1 MCCCFVSIFYQNSL
15 GGGEISMESHIYTSH
30 WVAGAME
37 QRYGFPMDF
46 WLREW
51 WEAQLEYRAWTGIC
65 YIAKDTMCWLQKLL
79 ADKDTS
85 SCDIPH
91 SDDNEELVANDSI
104 LIICELWILR
114 KLAWKL
120 EVCHDMTFRPHV
132 APVCD
137 NRHDDFNQ
145 PGYPRRIQNHFQRIH
160 AHFFDEWTHG
170 LLKMPVVWKS
180 HVSPPIN
187 PKSTT
192 SKRSPN
198 AGTKYCHVPGVWR
211 Q

>member
-1 MCCCFVSIFYQNSL
+1 MSYGSCGLFHLSKCVAVSLQFSTKTVWA
-15 GGGEISMESHIYTSH
+15 GGGGGKFPWNPTYPQAIESQVRWSKG
-30 WVAGAME
+30 AGF
-37 QRYGFPMDF
+37 RWIFDWGK
-46 WLREW
+46 W

-65 YIAKDTMCWLQKLL
+65 YIAKDIMCRLQKLL

-91 SDDNEELVANDSI
+91 SDDNEELVENDSM
-104 LIICELWILR
+104 LIIYELWILR

-145 PGYPRRIQNHFQRIH
+145 PGYPVESKIISK
-160 AHFFDEWTHG
+160 G
-170 LLKMPVVWKS
+170 SMPISSISELMDCWKCQLCGS
-180 HVSPPIN
+180 HM
-187 PKSTT
+187 
-192 SKRSPN
+192 
-198 AGTKYCHVPGVWR
+198 
-211 Q
+211 